1 MTPSVWFGHALSLA
15 DLEPR
20 ETGDGDA
27 RGGEH
32 LADRG
37 LRVLH
42 ERLLNQRD
50 VLEERA
56 DAALHDLRD
65 GLLRLALVAGDLLRD
80 PALLLHDFGGDLVA
94 GHILR
99 AHRRDLLGEVLGRVL
114 ALLVQLDQHTEGRRQ
129 CRVAAVQVAGHVAA
143 LEPGEPAEF
152 QLLLQAGAGLLDQ
165 LGDRDAGLGLGLE
178 QRRLVLRLG
187 RDGRL
192 RDVGGDL
199 LEQVGLRDE
208 VGLAVQ
214 LHKDAR
220 AGAVE
225 LGRDQAIPGRPGGAL
240 ARVLGALHAEQLD
253 RCLEVTIGLLQC
265 VLAVHHPGAGL
276 VPEPLHV
283 SGGVVRH
290 VLYLFCSGM
299 CSCAWFVALW
309 SLRRGRYACSAAS
322 SAASTAASGVAAS
335 AAAFASASAC
345 AASAAASAGP
355 SGVSVSVASGVA
367 TCGVAASGVAA
378 SGVAASGVA
387 ACAVAASGVVASA
400 SPAPTSS
407 SRSHSASGSS
417 APTPACPVG
426 FSSPLAAPA
435 RAIRPTASAT
445 TLVSSAT
452 LRIASSLP
460 GIG

>member
-1 MTPSVWFGHALSLA
+1 
-15 DLEPR
+15 
-20 ETGDGDA
+20 
-27 RGGEH
+27 
-32 LADRG
+32 
-37 LRVLH
+37 
-42 ERLLNQRD
+42 
-50 VLEERA
+50 
-56 DAALHDLRD
+56 
-65 GLLRLALVAGDLLRD
+65 
-80 PALLLHDFGGDLVA
+80 
-94 GHILR
+94 
-99 AHRRDLLGEVLGRVL
+99 
-114 ALLVQLDQHTEGRRQ
+114 
-129 CRVAAVQVAGHVAA
+129 
-143 LEPGEPAEF
+143 
-152 QLLLQAGAGLLDQ
+152 
-165 LGDRDAGLGLGLE
+165 E

-378 SGVAASGVA
+378 
-387 ACAVAASGVVASA
+387 CAVAASGVFASA

-435 RAIRPTASAT
+435 RAIRPSATASAT